1 MFKPDLVA
9 IVINVTPRE
18 VNELSL
24 QYMKMD
30 LHNHKNLL
38 DLHIKL
44 YVMPCL
50 YRQGLCPAM
59 SLSTGVWILMPIFVV
74 FTR

>member
-9 IVINVTPRE
+9 IINVTPKE

-38 DLHIKL
+38 DLHIKF

-50 YRQGLCPAM
+50 YRQGL
-59 SLSTGVWILMPIFVV
+59 VWILMPIFVV